1 MSEIRK
7 QQAGSR
13 ATRPANSSGTTLSGW
28 LKLIMAS
35 VAAGSVLTIYILLI
49 KAMLVTTGNSD
60 FLTLYLSGL
69 RLRYDEPIYW
79 LSPAANAP
87 DGPCGLKMEDLP
99 FFNVTG
105 MTETDLARL
114 KPCWHPNLNT
124 PFMTALLAPLTYLDF
139 PAARLLWL
147 TLSALAVWLSLYLLG
162 REGLLPKCWTLGF
175 TALLAAFWG
184 YFPSFITVLHGQVT
198 FLVLLPLV
206 LGWVMLRQGRNL
218 AAGAWLGLAVSLK
231 PFVGLF
237 LLGLAAQCNWRACM
251 GLLLA
256 CLVCFVL
263 GGAAAGF
270 DTYLV
275 YRDILN
281 HVNWQSASWNASLFG
296 FFTRL
301 FGGSE
306 NIPWHD
312 APRLAHGLSLA
323 GSLTLLALYLRAVWD
338 SRGWPLPAKADLLA
352 AASIP
357 AMLLISPL
365 GWIYYFPLLL
375 ITITVLGARAGH
387 GGDWR
392 PWAYAVAMTLSGV
405 PSWLIKSKDMNDPLD
420 WFGAPAMYM
429 FSLIF
434 LFTMVVLGRRRV
446 MAIRPEGLS
455 NPVFQDGA
463 I

>member
-1 MSEIRK
+1 MSKIRK
-7 QQAGSR
+7 QEAGSI
-13 ATRPANSSGTTLSGW
+13 AARPADTSGTTLSSW
-28 LKLIMAS
+28 LKLILTS

-79 LSPAANAP
+79 LSPVANAP
-87 DGPCGLKMEDLP
+87 GEACGLKMEDLP

-105 MTETDLARL
+105 MTEPELARL
-114 KPCWHPNLNT
+114 EPCWHPNLNT
-124 PFMTALLAPLTYLDF
+124 PFMTALLAPLTCLNF
-139 PAARLLWL
+139 PAARLVWL
-147 TLSALAVWLSLYLLG
+147 TCSALAVWLSPYLLG
-162 REGLLPKCWTLGF
+162 REGLLPKFWTLGF

-206 LGWVMLRQGRNL
+206 LGWLMLRQGRSL

-237 LLGLAAQCNWRACM
+237 LLGLAAQGQWRACM

-256 CLVCFVL
+256 CLVCFLL

-281 HVNWQSASWNASLFG
+281 HVNWQSASWNASLLG

-306 NIPWHD
+306 NIPWRD
-312 APRLAHGLSLA
+312 APWLARGLSLA
-323 GSLTLLALYLRAVWD
+323 GSLTLLTFYLRATWD
-338 SRGWPLPAKADLLA
+338 SRGWPPPEKADLLA

-375 ITITVLGARAGH
+375 ITITVLGARPGQ
-387 GGDWR
+387 GGNWR
-392 PWAYAVAMTLSGV
+392 PWACSGAMALSGI
-405 PSWLIKSKDMNDPLD
+405 PSWLIRSKDLNDPLD

-429 FSLIF
+429 FSLIL
-434 LFTMVVLGRRRV
+434 LFVMVILGGRQFIGRR
-446 MAIRPEGLS
+446 PDGLS
-455 NPVFQDGA
+455 RQAAHDGS